1 MMIAPFLM
9 RILTECGKVIG
20 MEFIESIILR
30 AKQSKKTIVLPESND
45 IRTLQAAAEILK
57 QKIADLVLVGDEGE
71 IKKLAGDLDL
81 SGARIVNPSTSPKRQ
96 EYANEFFELRKSKGV
111 TMEQA
116 EQTML
121 DNVFW
126 AVMMVKK
133 GEADGMVSGAAHSTA
148 DTVRPALQIIRSAPG
163 VKTASSF
170 FVISVPD
177 CKYGQ
182 DGIFVFGDCGLN
194 RNPTA
199 DELSEIAIASAKSF
213 KDLVQAE
220 PKVAMLSFSTYGS
233 GKDPLVD
240 KVVEAT
246 KLAKE
251 KAPDL
256 TLDGELQA
264 DAALVASIGQS
275 KAKGSNVAGQ
285 ANVLVFPDLNC
296 GNIAYKLIER
306 LAKATAYGP
315 ILQGIAKPVND
326 LSRGCSAND
335 IVGVVA
341 ITAVQA
347 QAQD

>member
-1 MMIAPFLM
+1 M
-9 RILTECGKVIG
+9 G
-20 MEFIESIILR
+20 FIENIIAR
-30 AKQSKKTIVLPESND
+30 AKQVKKTIVLPESSD
-45 IRTLQAAAEILK
+45 IRTIQAAAEILQ
-57 QKIADLVLVGDEGE
+57 QKIANLILVGNEEE
-71 IKKLAGDLDL
+71 IRKLAGNLDI
-81 SGARIVNPSTSPKRQ
+81 SQAKVVNPRTSSKRM
-96 EYANEFFELRKSKGV
+96 EYAKEFFELRKAKGI

-116 EQTML
+116 EQIML

-148 DTVRPALQIIRSAPG
+148 DTVRPALQVIKTAPG
-163 VKTASSF
+163 VKIASSF
-170 FVISVPD
+170 FVMAVPE
-177 CKYGQ
+177 CSYGYN
-182 DGIFVFGDCGLN
+182 GTFVFADCGLN
-194 RNPTA
+194 RNPNA
-199 DELSEIAIASAKSF
+199 DELSEIALASAKSF
-213 KDLVQAE
+213 QSLVGAE

-233 GKDPLVD
+233 GKDPIVD
-240 KVVEAT
+240 KVIEAT
-246 KLAKE
+246 KLAKQ
-251 KAPDL
+251 KDPAL
-256 TLDGELQA
+256 ILDGELQA

-296 GNIAYKLIER
+296 GNIAYKLTER

-326 LSRGCSAND
+326 LSRGCSAKD

-347 QAQD
+347 QA

>member
-1 MMIAPFLM
+1 
-9 RILTECGKVIG
+9 
-20 MEFIESIILR
+20 MEFIENIIAR
-30 AKQSKKTIVLPESND
+30 AKQSKKTIVLPESDD
-45 IRTLQAAAEILK
+45 IRTIQAAAEILK
-57 QKIADLVLVGDEGE
+57 QGIANLILVGDGGK
-71 IKKLAGDLDL
+71 IKNLAGNLDL
-81 SGARIVNPSTSPKRQ
+81 SQAQIVNPVTSPKRQ
-96 EYANEFFELRKSKGV
+96 DYVNEFFELRKSKGI

-116 EQTML
+116 EQIMQ

-148 DTVRPALQIIRSAPG
+148 DTVRPALQVIKTAPG

-170 FVISVPD
+170 FIMTVPD
-177 CKYGQ
+177 CSYGQ
-182 DGIFVFGDCGLN
+182 NGTFVFADCGLN
-194 RNPTA
+194 RNPTS

-233 GKDPLVD
+233 GSDPLVD

-246 KLAKE
+246 KLAKQ
-251 KAPDL
+251 KAPEL
-256 TLDGELQA
+256 VLDGELQA
-264 DAALVASIGQS
+264 DAALVPSIGQS

-285 ANVLVFPDLNC
+285 ANVLVFPDLNS
-296 GNIAYKLIER
+296 GNIAYKLTER
-306 LAKATAYGP
+306 LAKATAFGP
-315 ILQGIAKPVND
+315 ILQGIARPVND
-326 LSRGCSAND
+326 LSRGCSAQD

-347 QAQD
+347 QS